1 MKLSQYAI
9 KLNEFRKSFGF
20 RIFIAFIT
28 VVFMSLSAFSL
39 IHIYQESRTAKEN
52 LIKKGKIVA
61 GFLANSSKT
70 AVFAENKEAL
80 TNIAEGVIN
89 EEEILSLSIYSLD
102 WNVLYE
108 TRKKPSSNNLADS
121 YHSEIS
127 AELQNSKTF
136 KTIERPEFIEC
147 LSPIV
152 IDALPNPV
160 ESLYFEKSDKS
171 PKERVIGYVR
181 VGLDKTILTREIK
194 AIFLRVLIL
203 ALIISLS
210 GTVIIYVAVKRV
222 SRPLTKLTESVRMF
236 GIEGAVKKIEFHSDD
251 EFGKLARAFNKM
263 AEDLSKH
270 EDEKKALEDQLINA
284 KKMEAVGTLSRGI
297 AHDFNNIL
305 ATIKGA
311 SFILKKK
318 LGENSP
324 MQQYIHKVNTSLE
337 RADNLIQSLL
347 AFSKGQGIA
356 PQPVNIN
363 TLIKKW
369 APFCVNCSDSNIQ
382 CTFSLSDKDLIV
394 MADQTQMEQILLNL
408 ITNARQAMLQGGLLT
423 IATDTMF
430 IGPNNEKDYPSLMP
444 GEYVAISVTDTGTG
458 IREELLDRIFEPFFT
473 TKEIGKGTGLG
484 LSIAYGI
491 INQYKGLID
500 VATQTGAGTIFTVY
514 LPRYEAE
521 KKRELS

>member
-1 MKLSQYAI
+1 VKPSKYSI
-9 KLNEFRKSFGF
+9 KLYDFKKSFGF

-28 VVFMSLSAFSL
+28 VVFMSLSVFSL
-39 IHIYQESRTAKEN
+39 LHIYLESRTAKEN

-80 TNIAEGVIN
+80 ANIAEGVIN
-89 EEEILSLSIYSLD
+89 EEEILSLSIYSQNWD
-102 WNVLYE
+102 VLYE
-108 TRKKPSSNNLADS
+108 TQEKFSSDNLADS
-121 YHSEIS
+121 YRDLS
-127 AELQNSKTF
+127 AQLPNSKTF
-136 KTIERPEFIEC
+136 KTIEKPEVIEC
-147 LSPIV
+147 LTPIV
-152 IDALPNPV
+152 IDAFPNPA
-160 ESLYFEKSDKS
+160 ESLYFETNNKS
-171 PKERVIGYVR
+171 PKERIIGYVR
-181 VGLDKTILTREIK
+181 VGLDKKILTREIK
-194 AIFLRVLIL
+194 AIFLRVLML

-210 GTVIIYVAVKRV
+210 GTVIIYVAARRV
-222 SRPLTKLTESVRMF
+222 SMPLTKLTESVRMF
-236 GIEGAVKKIEFHSDD
+236 GIEGAVKKIEFTSDD
-251 EFGKLARAFNKM
+251 EFGKLASAFNKM
-263 AEDLSKH
+263 AEDLSKR
-270 EDEKKALEDQLINA
+270 EEEKKALEDQLINA

-318 LGENSP
+318 LGEDSP
-324 MQQYIHKVNTSLE
+324 MQQYIQKVNTSLE

-347 AFSKGQGIA
+347 AFSKGQGID

-369 APFCVNCSDSNIQ
+369 VPFCVNCSDSLIQ

-394 MADQTQMEQILLNL
+394 MADQTQIEQILLNL
-408 ITNARQAMLQGGLLT
+408 ITNARQAMFQGGLLA
-423 IATDTMF
+423 IATDTLL
-430 IGPNNEKDYPSLMP
+430 IGPHNEKDYPSLMS
-444 GEYVAISVTDTGTG
+444 GQYVAISVADTGTG

-473 TKEIGKGTGLG
+473 TKETGKGTGLG

-491 INQYKGLID
+491 INQYHGLID
-500 VATQTGAGTIFTVY
+500 VSTQTGVGSIFTVY

-521 KKRELS
+521 KK

>member
-1 MKLSQYAI
+1 MKLFRYSI
-9 KLNEFRKSFGF
+9 KFNDFKKSFGF
-20 RIFIAFIT
+20 RIFTSFIAVVLIT
-28 VVFMSLSAFSL
+28 LSAFSL
-39 IHIYQESRTAKEN
+39 LHIYQESGTAKEN

-61 GFLANSSKT
+61 GFLAKSSKT

-80 TNIAEGVIN
+80 TNIAESVIN

-102 WNVLYE
+102 WDILYE
-108 TRKKPSSNNLADS
+108 TQKKFSRDDMADS
-121 YHSEIS
+121 YREIS
-127 AELQNSKTF
+127 AELPNSKTF
-136 KTIERPEFIEC
+136 KTIEKPEVIEC
-147 LSPIV
+147 LTPIV

-160 ESLYFEKSDKS
+160 ESMYFETSNKS
-171 PKERVIGYVR
+171 PKERIIGYVR
-181 VGLDKTILTREIK
+181 VGLDKKILTREIK

-210 GTVIIYVAVKRV
+210 GTIIIYVAARRV
-222 SRPLTKLTESVRMF
+222 SMPLIKLTESVRMF
-236 GIEGAVKKIEFHSDD
+236 GIEGAVKKIDFKTDD

-263 AEDLSKH
+263 AEDLSKR

-324 MQQYIHKVNTSLE
+324 MQPYIQKVNTSLE

-347 AFSKGQGIA
+347 AFSKGQGINL
-356 PQPVNIN
+356 QPVNIN
-363 TLIKKW
+363 TLIEKW
-369 APFCVNCSDSNIQ
+369 VPFCVNCSDSYIQ
-382 CTFSLSDKDLIV
+382 CTFSLSDQELIV
-394 MADQTQMEQILLNL
+394 MADQTQIEQILLNL

-423 IATDTMF
+423 VETNTVLISSQ
-430 IGPNNEKDYPSLMP
+430 NEKDYPSLMA
-444 GEYVAISVTDTGTG
+444 GEYVAIRVADTGTG

-473 TKEIGKGTGLG
+473 TKETGKGTGLG
-484 LSIAYGI
+484 LSIVYGI
-491 INQYKGLID
+491 INQYHGLID
-500 VATQTGAGTIFTVY
+500 VSTQTGSGTIFTVY
-514 LPRYEAE
+514 LPRHEAE
-521 KKRELS
+521 NRRGLS